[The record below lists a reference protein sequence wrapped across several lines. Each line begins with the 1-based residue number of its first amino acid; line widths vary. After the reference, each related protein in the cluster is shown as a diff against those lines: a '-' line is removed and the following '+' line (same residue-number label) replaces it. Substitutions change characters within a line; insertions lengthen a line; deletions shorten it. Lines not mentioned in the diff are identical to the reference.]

1 MISFR
6 YHVVTIVA
14 VFLALGVGVLIGTT
28 VVKQSLID
36 QLQSKANHAVT
47 TARQL
52 DSEITHLS
60 GELNSQARFIRAI
73 EPALVKDQLTGTQV
87 VMVTMDGVDPSEVDG
102 VRTALDDSGASV
114 VAAIV
119 ATTRMALTDPS
130 ARTELASVIGAPA
143 TLSPRQL
150 SQRAGGAIGARL
162 TGGAPASP
170 QPDLLQ
176 QLANDGFLAIRPAS
190 VPDVAH
196 IGGADQSIVLLS
208 GNATATSSV
217 DPSAF
222 LTPLV
227 ATVLERDAT
236 RPVVAAE
243 TTQAVSPFVASV
255 RGDPALDS
263 HLVTVDNADTVEG
276 QVAVVLGLRALQL
289 SPGAGGDY
297 GVSCGSCAPVPSPG
311 P

>member
-73 EPALVKDQLTGTQV
+73 EPALVKDQLAGTQV

-227 ATVLERDAT
+227 ALAPSWPPR
-236 RPVVAAE
+236 RPRR
-243 TTQAVSPFVASV
+243 SPPSWRRF
-255 RGDPALDS
+255 
-263 HLVTVDNADTVEG
+263 
-276 QVAVVLGLRALQL
+276 
-289 SPGAGGDY
+289 GAI
-297 GVSCGSCAPVPSPG
+297 PPSIRTW
-311 P
+311 